1 MTQWQFLIQ
10 KERDQ
15 DWLPLDSPGAEILE
29 GSYRL
34 VAQVDH
40 DEAVVEIQIRHEYE
54 LDGIPQ
60 EIVQRRVQHV
70 HGGQIELL
78 SSTYLLPGLWQLSCQ
93 LMSDR
98 DDLQTFRATLA
109 LQVLAQ
115 EFELLS
121 EWDPVEEMK
130 PIMTVPISQPITA
143 TLHPAPK
150 DSSEEKV
157 AADSIH
163 TPSVSLPPIPK
174 EVPQITLCVS
184 EKLCLP
190 PLIYTP
196 AEGTNSQV
204 QLELPNFLPLNRNL
218 ANHTDAETEEISYLE
233 FLRRFAKSRDRH
245 AVYEAFESLAKR
257 ERFWHTLNTLATAT
271 APAMVTNESLAH

>member
-40 DEAVVEIQIRHEYE
+40 EDVVVEIQIRHEYE
-54 LDGIPQ
+54 VDGILQ

-70 HGGQIELL
+70 SGGQIELL

-98 DDLQTFRATLA
+98 EDLRTFRSTLA

-121 EWDPVEEMK
+121 EWEPADELQK
-130 PIMTVPISQPITA
+130 ILTVPISHPITA
-143 TLHPAPK
+143 TLHPTPQERQ
-150 DSSEEKV
+150 EEKDTV
-157 AADSIH
+157 SQSS
-163 TPSVSLPPIPK
+163 PQVVSLPSIPK
-174 EVPQITLCVS
+174 ESPQITLCVS
-184 EKLCLP
+184 EKLRLP

-196 AEGTNSQV
+196 TEGADTQV
-204 QLELPNFLPLNRNL
+204 PLDLPNFLPLNAM
-218 ANHTDAETEEISYLE
+218 ANDAESETEQISYLE

-245 AVYEAFESLAKR
+245 AVHEAFESLVWR
-257 ERFWHTLNTLATAT
+257 QRFWQTLNTLATVT
-271 APAMVTNESLAH
+271 SPTMVSDESLAH